1 MKALFTVLIAFA
13 GTFAFAQKTNPE
25 YDSTLAV
32 KLGADDYGMKSYT
45 LVILKAGENQT
56 TDTDFIN
63 KCFAGHMANIL
74 KMEADGKLIVA
85 GPMGKN
91 ENSYRGIFI
100 LDVRDEMELFELLSH
115 DPAITEKLLKP
126 EFYEWYGSA
135 ALPEYLDEADKIWKV
150 GF

>member
-1 MKALFTVLIAFA
+1 M
-13 GTFAFAQKTNPE
+13 
-25 YDSTLAV
+25 

-45 LVILKAGENQT
+45 LVILKAGENKT
-56 TDTDFIN
+56 TDEEFIG

-91 ENSYRGIFI
+91 DNNYRGIFI
-100 LDVRDEMELFELLSH
+100 LNVTDEVELFELLSH
-115 DPAITEKLLKP
+115 DPAITEKLLTP
-126 EFYEWYGSA
+126 EFYPWYGSA
-135 ALPEYLDEADKIWKV
+135 ALPEYLDEADKVWKV